1 MCSVESGMTKEQSQG
16 RCCLWGH
23 PLLSSW
29 DILMYGLTPPP
40 APFHAQ
46 LFTRRAA
53 AVIFGNQRLQRW
65 CFDVELLFLAEQ
77 VGSWLNNGGI
87 QLGW

>member
-29 DILMYGLTPPP
+29 DILMYGLTPPLP
-40 APFHAQ
+40 RSTHSSS
-46 LFTRRAA
+46 
-53 AVIFGNQRLQRW
+53 
-65 CFDVELLFLAEQ
+65 LAGLPQ
-77 VGSWLNNGGI
+77 SS
-87 QLGW
+87 LGTSACSDGALMWNCCS